1 MVIYAYIINYIRIF
15 MEKRNKQEK
24 TISFRIPNKYY
35 EALEEI
41 SKKALSN
48 NKENLNTNT
57 VNYVVKELTIKLAF
71 PTHIKNDVNKYLR
84 ENINDEK
91 FIEKIISIDNDQAIF
106 FELNNSINHL
116 IEIRNEFEKVTKDFK
131 EAVNK
136 YKKEYKNII
145 KK

>member
-1 MVIYAYIINYIRIF
+1 